1 MACAKLSAIL
11 HWPAL
16 CFVLFSLIAFKYA
29 KGWLISRNL
38 ELKNCANPFLTHLL
52 GLPSRQHWHSS
63 DCGSLYSED
72 TIEARAGSLYVL
84 YVYEAAVRD
93 WEEINFFNVAFQHF
107 KHMYGSFSFD
117 GMIALKLIKRV
128 VSKFMPEIF
137 GHPLLNAHLLFP
149 SAAR

>member
-29 KGWLISRNL
+29 KAWLISRNL
-38 ELKNCANPFLTHLL
+38 ELKNSANPFLTHLL
-52 GLPSRQHWHSS
+52 GLPSRQSWHSS

-72 TIEARAGSLYVL
+72 TIEACAGSLYVL
-84 YVYEAAVRD
+84 FVYEAAVWD

-107 KHMYGSFSFD
+107 NPMYGPFSFE

-128 VSKFMPEIF
+128 VSKAVPEIF
-137 GHPLLNAHLLFP
+137 GELLLNAQLLFP